1 MNALQLL
8 KFLVSTP
15 SVSGDEAKIADDL
28 SAILS
33 KKGFRIQREGN
44 SIWWT
49 LGKNERPHMVLLS
62 HLDTVPPCAGWNSS
76 PFEPQLEDGKLIGL
90 GANDAK
96 GSVAAMIMAACE
108 IQPEDFE
115 GSISFACVADEERG
129 GEGIRAIKPRLG
141 QIDAAL
147 VGEPTALQVCTS
159 QRGLLILRCT
169 AYGKAAHAAHAH
181 LGENAIHKAARDIS
195 RLAAVEFEA
204 HEGLGATRAQVTQIS
219 GGLARNQLPDRCDFF
234 VDLRTTPNLDHA
246 AVIAEIGAR
255 LESEVTVHSH
265 RYEPVATNAS
275 ELVVRAALEVGDA
288 SEGVGSATTS
298 DWAFLKGIPAVKVG
312 PGNTNRS
319 HRPNEYLLLSELE
332 AGAAFYTEFVRT
344 YFRMAAAEEVVHV

>member
-1 MNALQLL
+1 MNAAQLL
-8 KFLVSTP
+8 EFLASIP
-15 SVSGDEAKIADDL
+15 SVSGDEAKIANDL

-33 KKGFRIQREGN
+33 EEGFRIEREGN

-49 LGKNERPHMVLLS
+49 LGKGERPHLVLLS

-76 PFEPQLEDGKLIGL
+76 PFEPQIENGKLIGL

-96 GSVAAMIMAACE
+96 GSVAAMIMAGRE
-108 IQPEDFE
+108 IQRGDFE
-115 GSISFACVADEERG
+115 GSVTFAFVADEERG
-129 GEGIRAIKPRLG
+129 GEGIRAIKPKLD

-147 VGEPTALQVCTS
+147 VGEPTGLQVCTS

-169 AYGKAAHAAHAH
+169 AHGKAAHAAHAH
-181 LGENAIHKAARDIS
+181 LGQNAIHKAARDIA
-195 RLAAVEFEA
+195 RLAAVKFDA
-204 HEGLGATRAQVTQIS
+204 HEGLAATRAQITQIN
-219 GGLARNQLPDRCDFF
+219 GGLARNQVPDCCDFF

-246 AVIAEIGAR
+246 AVIAEISAR

-265 RYEPVATNAS
+265 RYEPVATDAS
-275 ELVVRAALEVGDA
+275 ELVVRAALEVA
-288 SEGVGSATTS
+288 NAAAGVGSATTS

-332 AGAAFYTEFVRT
+332 AGAAFYSRFVHT
-344 YFRMAAAEEVVHV
+344 YFRMAAMEVAYV

>member
-1 MNALQLL
+1 MNATQLL
-8 KFLVSTP
+8 EFLVSIP
-15 SVSGDEAKIADDL
+15 SVSGDEAKIANDL
-28 SAILS
+28 GAILS
-33 KKGFRIQREGN
+33 EQGFRVQREGN

-49 LGKNERPHMVLLS
+49 LGIGERPHLLLLS

-76 PFEPQLEDGKLIGL
+76 PFEPRLKDGKLIGL

-96 GSVAAMIMAACE
+96 GSVAAMIMAARE
-108 IQPEDFE
+108 IQHGDFE
-115 GSISFACVADEERG
+115 GSITFAFVADEERG
-129 GEGIRAIKPRLG
+129 GEGIRTIKPKLDH
-141 QIDAAL
+141 IDAAL
-147 VGEPTALQVCTS
+147 VGEPTDLQVCTS

-169 AYGKAAHAAHAH
+169 AHGKAAHAAHAH

-195 RLAAVEFEA
+195 RLAAVEFET
-204 HEGLGATRAQVTQIS
+204 HEGLGATRAHVTQIS
-219 GGLARNQLPDRCDFF
+219 GGLARNQVPDCCDFF

-255 LESEVTVHSH
+255 LESEVTVHSY

-275 ELVVRAALEVGDA
+275 ELIVRAALEAAEVSA
-288 SEGVGSATTS
+288 GVGSVTTS
-298 DWAFLKGIPAVKVG
+298 DWAFLKGIAAVKVG

-332 AGAAFYTEFVRT
+332 AGAAFYSRFVQA
-344 YFRMAAAEEVVHV
+344 YFRMAATEVAYV